1 MLVFS
6 RFPSRPLSA
15 AIRFAALSP
24 LLFLAPG
31 VQGETL
37 LDGVSRTVNATTPS
51 DSWRLIN
58 AASLSA
64 TGATTRQIRAEG
76 NSTVTLSGTRVEG
89 QANRDGIA
97 LASSTGAITSSQII
111 GGAGAAGVS
120 LINATLTVTDSS
132 IQGSTTGLRMA
143 QTAGTGI
150 GSTAQVN
157 NSQIVGGDIGASI
170 SSLSALAL
178 QGSQITGN
186 SAEGVRQFGKLS
198 AVQSSIT
205 GATVGIS
212 MLDDPSNPG
221 AAALTLDGSQVTGQG
236 GAAIMV
242 GVVGGVVAGN
252 VKIDVLNGSTLVSSD
267 GVMAQ
272 LNGASS
278 ALMNVQGS
286 ALTGNIL
293 AKDSST
299 LSLAM
304 DNSRM
309 TGDVIA
315 DAGATADVGLRN
327 GAELTGR
334 LHNLNSLAIDS
345 QARWVMVED
354 SAINRLSLDGGN
366 IRFGDSTVFHT
377 LTVGDLSGSGVFEM
391 NTDFT
396 SGQTDFLEVTGTAT
410 GAHQLLVSS
419 SGQDPINAESV
430 RVVHTASGDATF
442 SLVNGAVD
450 LGAWSYGL
458 AQKPGESG
466 SDWYLDPTSKVIS
479 PGTRSVMALFNTAP
493 TVLYGE
499 MSTLRSRMGE
509 LRLHDN
515 KAGGWIRAYGNKYN
529 VSQSSGLAYKQ
540 VQQGFSLGAD
550 APLPLGDGQWLGGV
564 MAGHS
569 NSDLDLSRGT
579 SGTVKSYYLGGYA
592 TWMDQ
597 ASGYY
602 FDGVLKFNRF
612 NNESKVS
619 LSDGQRAKG
628 DYDNNAVSASL
639 EFGRHIALGDG
650 YFVEPYTQVMGAV
663 IQGKDY
669 SLDNDLQAE
678 GDRTHSLLG
687 KLGTTAGRN
696 FDLGEGRTLQPY
708 VRVAYAH
715 EFAKNNEV
723 KVNSNTFN
731 NDLSGSRGEL
741 GTGLALSLNDK
752 WQVHVDLDY
761 ANGEQIEQP
770 WGGNFGV
777 RYNW

>member
-1 MLVFS
+1 MSVTPFRAHLLPRV
-6 RFPSRPLSA
+6 
-15 AIRFAALSP
+15 IRLAALSP
-24 LLFLAPG
+24 LLLSAPLA
-31 VQGETL
+31 QAETL
-37 LDGVSRTVNATTPS
+37 LNGVSRTLNTSSPL
-51 DSWRLIN
+51 DSWRLAN
-58 AASLSA
+58 GASLTA
-64 TGATTRQIRAEG
+64 TGATSQQIRAES
-76 NSTVTLSGTRVEG
+76 NSTVNLTGTRVIAE
-89 QANRDGIA
+89 ANRDGIA
-97 LASSTGAITSSQII
+97 LTNSTASITSSQVS
-111 GGAGAAGVS
+111 GGTGGNGVS
-120 LINATLTVTDSS
+120 LVNATLNVADSS
-132 IQGSTTGLRMA
+132 IQGETTGLRMG
-143 QTAGTGI
+143 QLNGTGV
-150 GSTAQVN
+150 GSNAQVS
-157 NSQIVGGDIGASI
+157 NSTIVGGGVGASI
-170 SSLSALAL
+170 SSLSVLNL
-178 QGSQITGN
+178 QGSQVVGS
-186 SAEGVRQFGKLS
+186 SAEGIRQFGLLT
-198 AVQSSIT
+198 AAQSSIT

-221 AAALTLDGSQVTGQG
+221 LGALTLDGSQVTGQG
-236 GAAIMV
+236 GAAVMV
-242 GVVGGVVAGN
+242 GMEGGLIDAN
-252 VKIDVLNGSTLVSSD
+252 VKINVLNGSTLVGSD

-286 ALTGNIL
+286 TLTGNIL

-354 SAINRLSLDGGN
+354 SAINRLSLDGGS

-458 AQKPGESG
+458 AQKPGEGG

-499 MSTLRSRMGE
+499 MTTLRSRMGE

-592 TWMDQ
+592 TWMDA

-678 GDRTHSLLG
+678 GDRTRSLLG

-715 EFAKNNEV
+715 EFAKNNDV
-723 KVNSNTFN
+723 KVNNNTFN
-731 NDLSGSRGEL
+731 NDLSGSRGEI
-741 GTGLALSLNDK
+741 GTGLAVSLNDK

-761 ANGEQIEQP
+761 AKGEHIEQP